1 MEEPKLKVKV
11 TAYESSLIIE
21 TQEFEKDGNFI
32 PCGNGNLGC
41 VVIDTEKFLG
51 MSKEAYALICNL
63 KQGRDDLGD
72 ILIYKDSKGNGVF
85 SWLGGF
91 YQILSKCNIQLSNS
105 CTPLD
110 VSFIEIPNIHPEGA
124 MKYIK
129 ENSRLEDD

>member
-51 MSKEAYALICNL
+51 MS
-63 KQGRDDLGD
+63 QFHQT
-72 ILIYKDSKGNGVF
+72 DSG
-85 SWLGGF
+85 SLCSAM
-91 YQILSKCNIQLSNS
+91 QILSGLLSR
-105 CTPLD
+105 
-110 VSFIEIPNIHPEGA
+110 
-124 MKYIK
+124 MKQRFSLWQTQY
-129 ENSRLEDD
+129 